1 MKQLSALFIVVMLV
15 VCMFDDIKLAWT
27 VAGICAGLYGLVLVG
42 YLAKRGRAR

>member
-27 VAGICAGLYGLVLVG
+27 VAGICAGLYGLVLVIHI
-42 YLAKRGRAR
+42 KRQGRAR